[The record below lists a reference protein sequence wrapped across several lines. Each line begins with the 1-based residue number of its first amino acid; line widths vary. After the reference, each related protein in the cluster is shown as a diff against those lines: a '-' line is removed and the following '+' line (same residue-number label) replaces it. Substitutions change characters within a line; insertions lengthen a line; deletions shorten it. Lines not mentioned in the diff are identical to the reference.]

1 MAAKATPKNP
11 HGVAVGQVWG
21 RRLHANANES
31 ADLTIVKVDP
41 RNGVAHAESLKG
53 FRQFGG
59 KPRKTRIRL
68 DRFNKGA
75 GYYLKKEAA

>member
-1 MAAKATPKNP
+1 MAKATPKNP

-21 RRLHANANES
+21 RRLHPNANDS
-31 ADLTIVKVDP
+31 ADLVITKVDV
-41 RNGVAHAESLKG
+41 RHGVAHAKSTKG

-68 DRFNKGA
+68 NRFNAGA
-75 GYYLKKEAA
+75 GYHLKKEIV

>member
-1 MAAKATPKNP
+1 MAKATPKNP

-21 RRLHANANES
+21 RRLHPNANES
-31 ADLTIVKVDP
+31 ADLTVTKVDT
-41 RNGVAHAESLKG
+41 RNGVAHAVSNTA

-68 DRFNKGA
+68 DRFTKGA